1 MSDLEFPRLAIFLFN
16 DNGLDYFNDLILS
29 SHSSKKRLLLI
40 CSNQSTSV
48 SGVTLSFGE
57 NKVSDGPLDYLS
69 FRLGVKT
76 KTVNVLQKTERYFTL

>member
-1 MSDLEFPRLAIFLFN
+1 MSALGIRRLGIFLFN
-16 DNGLDYFNDLILS
+16 DNYFNDLILPF
-29 SHSSKKRLLLI
+29 HSSEKRLVLI

-57 NKVSDGPLDYLS
+57 DKVYDGPLNYLS

-76 KTVNVLQKTERYFTL
+76 KDSKCASKN

>member
-1 MSDLEFPRLAIFLFN
+1 MSALGIPRLGIFLFN
-16 DNGLDYFNDLILS
+16 DNGLDYFNDLILPF
-29 SHSSKKRLLLI
+29 HSSKERLVLI

-57 NKVSDGPLDYLS
+57 NKVYDGPLNYLS

-76 KTVNVLQKTERYFTL
+76 KDSKCASKN